1 MSLNLSKTFG
11 LIRPMTRSLLL
22 STSTLTRF
30 AVNGVEAALAL
41 DFIGSEYRTA
51 NTSTTFADAFLG
63 NSPRL
68 TYNPGSASTSQSTMT
83 QGYGP
88 ELVENGG
95 FDTDSGWTKGTGWT
109 ISGGVASF
117 SGGGLSGNN
126 LIVYQDNNVI
136 TTGSTYEVTYTVSGR
151 TAGTVA
157 VFLRGSSP
165 AVYHSTNDT
174 FTRYITAGSSSRDIE
189 ILANDTFDGSID
201 NISVREAPK
210 IVWAPHNLLEYSED
224 FSQWYDVD
232 GTLDTTLHEAPDG
245 STTARKITVNT
256 ASTAYTRE
264 FLTIGA
270 SSHTFGVY
278 VKAGTASTVQLYVIQ
293 QGSTSGTAD
302 IDLATGQVSNV
313 SSAWTVAPVATSVGD
328 GWWLVVGSRS
338 FTAAASNHGVGVTAT
353 NQNGLTYY
361 IWGAH
366 LYRSDLGGMAPVPGA
381 VGDFQYYVP
390 TNGAAEYLPRVG
402 HHVFNGSTW
411 VNEGLLIESEVR
423 TNLVTHSEDFS
434 HASWTATKLEV
445 GALVAG
451 PDGASNVATT
461 LTATDPSSSYTH
473 KIDVRNVAPDPQT
486 GTNTASIFVKQG
498 TNRYVALTQEW
509 SSNFTYAVYDLEGGV
524 VTETGSGGTGS
535 YVSSTM
541 EPSGNGFW
549 RISLSGS
556 IGTSGSD
563 AFVLLMSHTGT
574 PNRRDPAFT
583 ASGTETIYVYG
594 AQLEDAPTPSSY
606 IPTSGSTVTRGGQ
619 SLTVPPA
626 EFGWPEPE
634 YIGPELVTN
643 GGFDTDTVWTK
654 GPGWTISGG
663 VASCSGSSS
672 SLVQNFTSVSGAVY
686 AVSFDVSSY
695 TSGTINT
702 TVGGNYT
709 AQQTVT
715 NPTVGQ
721 TYNIVVVGGTNTTRG
736 VEFYGG
742 SFNGSIDNISVRE
755 INPLSVS
762 FQMDGRMTYAD
773 ESDFRQVSFGRWSQ
787 ASTNELELRLNT
799 GSTAVGKLQPLH
811 DDNNEIAPL
820 SVSDVYNPGSLVPF
834 NVAAR
839 FGSNFLNA
847 AADGSTMTALT
858 TPTALPDLSN
868 TDLQIAQDFMGTIGT
883 FRQFAGDIGDA
894 GLVTATNP
902 STEPTL
908 SLTFDGTGGS
918 FYNLN
923 WSE

>member
-1 MSLNLSKTFG
+1 VSLNLSKTFG

-41 DFIGSEYRTA
+41 DFISSEYRTA
-51 NTSTTFADAFLG
+51 NTATTFADAFMG
-63 NSPRL
+63 DNPKL
-68 TYNPGSASTSQSTMT
+68 TYNPGSASSSQSTMT
-83 QGYGP
+83 
-88 ELVENGG
+88 NS
-95 FDTDSGWTKGTGWT
+95 SGH
-109 ISGGVASF
+109 
-117 SGGGLSGNN
+117 L
-126 LIVYQDNNVI
+126 
-136 TTGSTYEVTYTVSGR
+136 
-151 TAGTVA
+151 
-157 VFLRGSSP
+157 
-165 AVYHSTNDT
+165 
-174 FTRYITAGSSSRDIE
+174 
-189 ILANDTFDGSID
+189 
-201 NISVREAPK
+201 
-210 IVWAPHNLLEYSED
+210 VWAPHNLLDYSED
-224 FSQWYDVD
+224 FSQWGAGST
-232 GTLDTTLHEAPDG
+232 GTGVTPVVTPNAGTAPDG
-245 STTARKITVNT
+245 SLGADRVQLDLGGGTTASDSAQLNVIPAYGGTGV
-256 ASTAYTRE
+256 AYTLSVWMKSYDGNSYDVMLDFNGAAVQVE
-264 FLTIGA
+264 TITNQWRLVSVTMAALDTVARPVNVARLRGA
-270 SSHTFGVY
+270 
-278 VKAGTASTVQLYVIQ
+278 AGTS
-293 QGSTSGTAD
+293 STAD
-302 IDLATGQVSNV
+302 ILI
-313 SSAWTVAPVATSVGD
+313 
-328 GWWLVVGSRS
+328 
-338 FTAAASNHGVGVTAT
+338 
-353 NQNGLTYY
+353 Y
-361 IWGAH
+361 GAH
-366 LYRSDLGGMAPVPGA
+366 VYRSDLGGMAPVPGA

>member
-1 MSLNLSKTFG
+1 MLSLG
-11 LIRPMTRSLLL
+11 LGVTSSL
-22 STSTLTRF
+22 TSVDALVR
-30 AVNGVEAALAL
+30 GVYSAGGVLPRVAL
-41 DFIGSEYRTA
+41 DFDDNKYVLDSGP
-51 NTSTTFADAFLG
+51 TSFNKAFMG
-63 NSPRL
+63 TSPRL
-68 TYNPGSASTSQSTMT
+68 TYSTSSNSTM
-83 QGYGP
+83 
-88 ELVENGG
+88 VNS
-95 FDTDSGWTKGTGWT
+95 SG
-109 ISGGVASF
+109 
-117 SGGGLSGNN
+117 
-126 LIVYQDNNVI
+126 
-136 TTGSTYEVTYTVSGR
+136 E
-151 TAGTVA
+151 
-157 VFLRGSSP
+157 
-165 AVYHSTNDT
+165 
-174 FTRYITAGSSSRDIE
+174 
-189 ILANDTFDGSID
+189 
-201 NISVREAPK
+201 

-224 FSQWYDVD
+224 F
-232 GTLDTTLHEAPDG
+232 TTGWSLRQLLPFGSGSVSNATTGPDDNA
-245 STTARKITVNT
+245 TADLIVPNT
-256 ASTAYTRE
+256 ASSNEHYIR
-264 FLTIGA
+264 
-270 SSHTFGVY
+270 
-278 VKAGTASTVQLYVIQ
+278 TVNQ
-293 QGSTSGTAD
+293 AA
-302 IDLATGQVSNV
+302 LATGAVGTFSVFVKAAGYTSLSIRLVGTDAAIINYDLTAV
-313 SSAWTVAPVATSVGD
+313 TADDAGGTIEFVGNSWYRCTITGTGTGTNAWPWIYPNQQATYAGD
-328 GWWLVVGSRS
+328 GTSGI
-338 FTAAASNHGVGVTAT
+338 
-353 NQNGLTYY
+353 Y
-361 IWGAH
+361 IYGAH
-366 LYRSDLGGMAPVPGA
+366 LYRSDLGGMNPVPGA
-381 VGDFQYYVP
+381 ATGFETYVP
-390 TNGAAEYLPRVG
+390 TNGNAEYLPRVG